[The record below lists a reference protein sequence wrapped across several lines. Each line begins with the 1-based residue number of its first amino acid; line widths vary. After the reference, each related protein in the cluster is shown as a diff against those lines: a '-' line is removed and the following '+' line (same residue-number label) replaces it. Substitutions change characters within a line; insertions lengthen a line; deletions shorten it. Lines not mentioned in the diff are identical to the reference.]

1 MNWLSGGRIDTFK
14 YYRVT
19 WPELE
24 VIDEIDGVVGC
35 RILRSLGTQTKV
47 SSELESIKDINIGN
61 DAIRIESTSKLGNE
75 TETITHAT
83 LFPSIDSKEK
93 NGLVTNAAQDL
104 HSVLTIP
111 QSAMLHSMLTIPEGT
126 NAISYARKML
136 EELDIQVTASQ
147 SNAQLTTDHV
157 FEMGTSK
164 LEVINWLADYANFGS
179 VDIDSFG
186 GAVLK
191 PYVSPSQLAPSRYL
205 TDDENGIYS
214 PVFTVEKNTFDIPNV
229 VVLVSSTED
238 QTFTSVAEFNDPS
251 SPLSTANRWEITYT
265 ETVDDIPSQEALD
278 EKAKSRLL
286 DKLQGVESA
295 IITTPYLP
303 DDLNEVWSFKSIKSD
318 YEIVGSIYS
327 REVQMV
333 PGMISTTRI
342 RRFWSG

>member
-1 MNWLSGGRIDTFK
+1 MDWLSGGRIDTFK

-19 WPELE
+19 WPELA
-24 VIDEIDGVVGC
+24 VIDELDGVSACKIV
-35 RILRSLGTQTKV
+35 RSMGTQTKV
-47 SSELESIKDINIGN
+47 SSELQTIREFNIGN
-61 DAIRIESTSKLGNE
+61 DAIRIESTSILGDDV
-75 TETITHAT
+75 ETITHAT
-83 LFPSIDSKEK
+83 LFPSLDTKEK
-93 NGLVTNAAQDL
+93 NGVITNASQNL

-111 QSAMLHSMLTIPEGT
+111 QSAMLHSMLIIPEGT
-126 NAISYARKML
+126 NAIDYARRML
-136 EELDIQVTASQ
+136 EDLNIHVTASA

-157 FEMGTSK
+157 FEIGTSK

-214 PVFTVEKNTFDIPNV
+214 PIFTVEKNTFDVPNV

-303 DDLNEVWSFKSIKSD
+303 DDIGEVWDFKSVKSN
-318 YEIVGSIYS
+318 YSIVGSIYS
-327 REVQMV
+327 KEIQMV
-333 PGMISTTRI
+333 PGMITTSRV
-342 RRFWSG
+342 RRFWSV